1 MRRAPIVLSATAAGL
16 AGVLAFHSHR
26 PASRVAV
33 VPPTTSP
40 ATTSPPQEGTSN
52 PPATTT
58 PPEEGASNPAPTT
71 STPTTAPKVTPSGT
85 RSASGNVTQYRYGE
99 LSVTVTESNGHI
111 TDLEMASLNETDSRS
126 VAIDDQAIPQLR
138 QEVLTAQS
146 ANIDGV
152 SGATFTSEAY
162 ATSVQSALDQL
173 GIK

>member
-26 PASRVAV
+26 PVSGVAV
-33 VPPTTSP
+33 VPPTT
-40 ATTSPPQEGTSN
+40 A
-52 PPATTT
+52 PATTT
-58 PPEEGASNPAPTT
+58 EPEEGASNPAPATT
-71 STPTTAPKVTPSGT
+71 TPTTPTTPTTAPKGTPSGT
-85 RSASGNVTQYRYGE
+85 RSATGDVTPYRYGE

-126 VAIDDQAIPQLR
+126 VAIDNQAIPELR

-162 ATSVQSALDQL
+162 AQALQSALDQL
-173 GIK
+173 K

>member
-16 AGVLAFHSHR
+16 AGVLAFHSHP
-26 PASRVAV
+26 PASKVAV

-40 ATTSPPQEGTSN
+40 ATTT
-52 PPATTT
+52 PAD
-58 PPEEGASNPAPTT
+58 EGASNPAPTT
-71 STPTTAPKVTPSGT
+71 PTTVAPSGART
-85 RSASGNVTQYRYGE
+85 ATGNVTQYRYGE
-99 LSVTVTESNGHI
+99 LSVTVTERNGRI
-111 TDLEMASLNETDSRS
+111 SDLEMASLSETDSRS